1 MTFIPNK
8 AIKEEDSLA
17 APGARYK
24 KYSQSLKEKF
34 GEKVYKLPIN
44 LPGTCP
50 NRDGT
55 KGINGCIFCDEQGAG
70 FDALSS
76 ALSIRRQIAE
86 NKEFYTA
93 RFGAKKFI
101 SYFQSYSNTYLPVE
115 EFRKNL
121 YAACGEDI
129 VGISVSTRPDCVS
142 EKHLEVLAEVQQS
155 RNVDITLELGLQTV
169 NYRTLTRINRGHTL
183 AEFVEAVTRIQARN
197 FAVCAHMILNLPWDD
212 MEDVIEGAKFLSAFK
227 VDYVKLH
234 SLYVVEG
241 TKLAEMYADG
251 EIRICS
257 LEEYLQRVGMF
268 LSFLHPETVVQR
280 LAAKGPRGKVLFCNW
295 GMGYRQIVQAIEGYL
310 ESKDIWQGNEVNE
323 LSAVLSFVDGG

>member
-1 MTFIPNK
+1 M
-8 AIKEEDSLA
+8 A
-17 APGARYK
+17 ALGARYR
-24 KYSQSLKEKF
+24 KYSQSLKEKY

-50 NRDGT
+50 NRDGA
-55 KGINGCIFCDEQGAG
+55 KGNNGCIFCDEQGAG
-70 FDALSS
+70 FDALCS
-76 ALSIRRQIAE
+76 ALTIRKQIAR
-86 NKEFYTA
+86 NKEFYAA

-142 EKHLEVLAEVQQS
+142 EEHLEALAEVRQAC
-155 RNVDITLELGLQTV
+155 NVDITVELGLQTV
-169 NYRTLTRINRGHTL
+169 NYRTLIRINRGHTL
-183 AEFVEAVTRIQARN
+183 AEFVDAVTRIQARN
-197 FAVCAHMILNLPWDD
+197 FAVCVHMILNLPWDD

-241 TKLAEMYADG
+241 TKLAEMYAAG

-257 LEEYLQRVGMF
+257 LEEYLERVGAF
-268 LSFLHPETVVQR
+268 LSFLRPETVVQR

-295 GMGYRQIVQAIEGYL
+295 DMDYRQAVQAIEGYL
-310 ESKDIWQGNEVNE
+310 ESKDIRQGKGANE
-323 LSAVLSFVDGG
+323 SPPVLSLIDGG

>member
-1 MTFIPNK
+1 M
-8 AIKEEDSLA
+8 A
-17 APGARYK
+17 ASGLRYR
-24 KYSQSLKEKF
+24 KYSESLKDKY

-55 KGINGCIFCDEQGAG
+55 KGEKGCIFCDEQGAG
-70 FDALSS
+70 FDALCSS
-76 ALSIRRQIAE
+76 LTVPQQIAR
-86 NKEFYTA
+86 NKEFYAA

-115 EFRKNL
+115 QFKENL

-142 EKHLEVLAEVQQS
+142 EGHLEALEEV
-155 RNVDITLELGLQTV
+155 REACGVDINIELGLQTV
-169 NYRTLTRINRGHTL
+169 NYRTLKRINRGHTL
-183 AEFVEAVTRIQARN
+183 AEFVDAVNRIQARN
-197 FAVCAHMILNLPWDD
+197 FAVCVHMILNLPWDD
-212 MEDVIEGAKFLSAFK
+212 MEDVVEGAKFLSAFK

-241 TKLAEMYADG
+241 TKLAELYTDG
-251 EIRICS
+251 EIEICS
-257 LEEYLQRVGMF
+257 FEEYLQRVGAF
-268 LSFLHPETVVQR
+268 LRYLWRETVVQR

-295 GMGYRQIVQAIEGYL
+295 DMDYRQVVQAIERYL
-310 ESKDIWQGNEVNE
+310 ESNDIRQGEEYRGVNCPW
-323 LSAVLSFVDGG
+323 VLSPEPGG